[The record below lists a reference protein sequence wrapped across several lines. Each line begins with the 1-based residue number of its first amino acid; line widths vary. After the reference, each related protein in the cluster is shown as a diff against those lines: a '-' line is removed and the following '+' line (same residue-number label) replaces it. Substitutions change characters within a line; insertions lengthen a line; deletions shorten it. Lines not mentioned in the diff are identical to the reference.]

1 MTTVY
6 IVTNGEYSDY
16 QIVAAFSTRENAEK
30 FIACRMPENG
40 YFDGSYQINEFTLDE
55 TQVETEDKIVYV
67 YAVFHYGWHNNICI
81 EDRFWIFKSKLG
93 EFKRKWEKDRTWHGG
108 WEQIVVLDEP
118 NEEKARKIYADR
130 IAKKK
135 AEYEWLT

>member
-1 MTTVY
+1 MSKVY
-6 IVTNGEYSDY
+6 IVTEGEYSDY
-16 QIVAAFSTRENAEK
+16 HIEAVFSTRENAEK
-30 FIACRMPENG
+30 FIAARDTAYYLGDYEIEEL
-40 YFDGSYQINEFTLDE
+40 DLDE

-67 YAVFHYGWHNNICI
+67 YAVFHYGRHNNICV
-81 EDRFWIFKSKLG
+81 ENRFWIFKSKLG
-93 EFKRKWEKDRTWHGG
+93 EFKRKWEKDKTWHGG

-135 AEYEWLT
+135 AEEGGL

>member
-1 MTTVY
+1 MTMVY

-16 QIVAAFSTRENAEK
+16 HIEAVFSTRENAEK

-55 TQVETEDKIVYV
+55 TQVD
-67 YAVFHYGWHNNICI
+67 GMNDNIGI
-81 EDRFWIFKSKLG
+81 EDRFWIFKSKLK
-93 EFKRKWEKDRTWHGG
+93 EFERKWKKDKTWHGG
-108 WEQIVVLDEP
+108 WEKIVVLDEP